1 MEDIK
6 IKGYRIHITMK
17 VPQFYENILTYS
29 YQFSI
34 YNKNNEI
41 QNYPFSRIIAKTD
54 AEFKS
59 TLKENFKSYLN
70 YGVIEAYTISKL
82 IKNLSENVV

>member
-1 MEDIK
+1 MEEFK

-17 VPQFYENILTYS
+17 VPQFYKNILKYS
-29 YQFSI
+29 YRFSI

-59 TLKENFKSYLN
+59 TLKENFKNYLN

>member
-6 IKGYRIHITMK
+6 IKGYRIHIAIK
-17 VPQFYENILTYS
+17 VPQFYENILKYS

-34 YNKNNEI
+34 YNKNGEI
-41 QNYPFSRIIAKTD
+41 QNYPFSRIVAKTD

-70 YGVIEAYTISKL
+70 YGVIEAYPISKL
-82 IKNLSENVV
+82 IKTLSENLA

>member
-17 VPQFYENILTYS
+17 VPQFYENILKYS
-29 YQFSI
+29 YRFSI
-34 YNKNNEI
+34 YNKKNEI
-41 QNYPFSRIIAKTD
+41 KNYPFSRIIAKTD

-59 TLKENFKSYLN
+59 TLKENFRSYLN
-70 YGVIEAYTISKL
+70 YGVIEEYPISKL

>member
-6 IKGYRIHITMK
+6 IKGFRIHIAMK
-17 VPQFYENILTYS
+17 VPQFYGNILKYS

-41 QNYPFSRIIAKTD
+41 QNYPFSRILAKTD

-59 TLKENFKSYLN
+59 TLKENFKQFLN
-70 YGVIEAYTISKL
+70 NGVIEAYPISKL
-82 IKNLSENVV
+82 IKNLSENLT